1 MVQSEDE
8 GLLLLKPPYLFTEM
22 KFLRKDVLY
31 KPEKA
36 IYGFRRS
43 PKLWGLTRDETI
55 NGFDIEGEHEGK
67 SMNFVLEP
75 LQSEPNLWKLQNA
88 DDEDDL
94 TVYGLLMTYVDDLL
108 IAAPEPLMLAVQNK
122 IRSTWTTSV
131 PEPVSSTPVCF
142 PGMEISKL
150 CDAETT
156 RDVWMLTQ
164 QSYTPDLV
172 QKENENVKPKKI
184 PLSRD
189 QSVMEPNEK
198 SPSIEKVRSA
208 QKAVG
213 EALWLTTR
221 ARPDIMYVVSRMGSA
236 VTRAP
241 EAVMLAS
248 TQLKGYLA
256 TTAAEGLKF
265 DVKENELPVL
275 TVYTDASFAPDSEES
290 HGSFIVLPSG
300 IISNLLE
307 VRQTGFVTLSTA
319 EAEPTEIIEGM
330 IAGESIHVILAELFP
345 EVPKVVKTDN
355 TPALAIFT
363 GDGRSWRTRH
373 LKQRAAFA
381 RQAVAAAEWAIQHVP
396 GESMVADV
404 GRKPLAAAC
413 LNFLK
418 NLMGMGKFCDPNEN
432 EVEMEEKEEKR

>member
-1 MVQSEDE
+1 MREFRAPPRRRRQLQDASALRVLIWAAARGQWCATTLDVRTTFLNTKMVQSEDE
-8 GLLLLKPPYLFTEM
+8 DLLLVKPLYLFTEK
-22 KFLRKDVLY
+22 KFLGKDVLY

-55 NGFDIEGEHEGK
+55 NGFNIEGEHEGR

-94 TVYGLLMTYVDDLL
+94 TVYGLFMTYVDDLL

-164 QSYTPDLV
+164 QSYTLDLV

-184 PLSRD
+184 PLLRD
-189 QSVMEPNEK
+189 QSAMEPKEG

-221 ARPDIMYVVSRMGSA
+221 ARPDIVYVVSRMGSA
-236 VTRAP
+236 VTRSP

-248 TQLKGYLA
+248 TQLNGYLA

-265 DVKENELPVL
+265 DVIENELPVL

-290 HGSFIVLPSG
+290 HGSFI
-300 IISNLLE
+300 ILLGSSPIFW
-307 VRQTGFVTLSTA
+307 TAST
-319 EAEPTEIIEGM
+319 
-330 IAGESIHVILAELFP
+330 
-345 EVPKVVKTDN
+345 
-355 TPALAIFT
+355 
-363 GDGRSWRTRH
+363 
-373 LKQRAAFA
+373 
-381 RQAVAAAEWAIQHVP
+381 
-396 GESMVADV
+396 
-404 GRKPLAAAC
+404 
-413 LNFLK
+413 
-418 NLMGMGKFCDPNEN
+418 
-432 EVEMEEKEEKR
+432 

>member
-1 MVQSEDE
+1 M
-8 GLLLLKPPYLFTEM
+8 
-22 KFLRKDVLY
+22 
-31 KPEKA
+31 
-36 IYGFRRS
+36 
-43 PKLWGLTRDETI
+43 
-55 NGFDIEGEHEGK
+55 
-67 SMNFVLEP
+67 
-75 LQSEPNLWKLQNA
+75 QNA

-108 IAAPEPLMLAVQNK
+108 IAAPEPLMLAVQNMLAAQNK

-164 QSYTPDLV
+164 LDLV

-265 DVKENELPVL
+265 DVKVL

-300 IISNLLE
+300 IVSNLLE
-307 VRQTGFVTLSTA
+307 VRQTGFVTLSTT

-330 IAGESIHVILAELFP
+330 IAGESTHVIFSRTFP
-345 EVPKVVKTDN
+345 
-355 TPALAIFT
+355 
-363 GDGRSWRTRH
+363 
-373 LKQRAAFA
+373 
-381 RQAVAAAEWAIQHVP
+381 
-396 GESMVADV
+396 
-404 GRKPLAAAC
+404 
-413 LNFLK
+413 
-418 NLMGMGKFCDPNEN
+418 
-432 EVEMEEKEEKR
+432 

>member
-213 EALWLTTR
+213 
-221 ARPDIMYVVSRMGSA
+221 
-236 VTRAP
+236 
-241 EAVMLAS
+241 
-248 TQLKGYLA
+248 
-256 TTAAEGLKF
+256 
-265 DVKENELPVL
+265 
-275 TVYTDASFAPDSEES
+275 
-290 HGSFIVLPSG
+290 
-300 IISNLLE
+300 
-307 VRQTGFVTLSTA
+307 
-319 EAEPTEIIEGM
+319 
-330 IAGESIHVILAELFP
+330 
-345 EVPKVVKTDN
+345 
-355 TPALAIFT
+355 
-363 GDGRSWRTRH
+363 
-373 LKQRAAFA
+373 
-381 RQAVAAAEWAIQHVP
+381 
-396 GESMVADV
+396 
-404 GRKPLAAAC
+404 
-413 LNFLK
+413 
-418 NLMGMGKFCDPNEN
+418 
-432 EVEMEEKEEKR
+432 